1 MFRARRGIRLRS
13 RPATPASVWFWTAG
27 SFVAAPHEGF
37 RALPARL
44 AYGPK
49 PAAPPCSRASKSQ
62 PCISHDQRRITM
74 RYHLAPL
81 SVRPWTLNGISARLI
96 ESHYENNYGGALN
109 RLNAISEEIEQLAL
123 SNTSGQSLARPKRDE

>member
-27 SFVAAPHEGF
+27 SFLWPPTEGF

-109 RLNAISEEIEQLAL
+109 RLNAISAEIERKELG
-123 SNTSGQSLARPKRDE
+123 SNSSHSSARLQ